1 MNRHA
6 TDDLI
11 VRPYAERD
19 REAVRELF
27 VRVNRALAPADMKAV
42 FEDYIVQSIRDEL
55 DGIEAHYVVP
65 GGGFW
70 VACRGERIIGMFGL
84 EAHGDG
90 VFELRRMY
98 VDTDLRRQGIARRLL
113 AEAERLAAALG
124 GREIKL
130 STSELQQAALK
141 LYENAGYHRVG
152 EEVATERTVK
162 TVGAGLR
169 RYSFVKSL
177 PMSQ

>member
-1 MNRHA
+1 MNQPA
-6 TDDLI
+6 TDDLT
-11 VRPYAERD
+11 VRPYAEGD
-19 REAVRELF
+19 HAAVRELF
-27 VRVNRALAPADMKAV
+27 VRVNRALAPADMTAA
-42 FEDYIVQSIRDEL
+42 FEAYIAHSIRDEL
-55 DGIEAHYVVP
+55 NRVEAHYVEP

-70 VACRGERIIGMFGL
+70 VACLGERIVGMFGL

-98 VDTDLRRQGIARRLL
+98 VDIDLRRQGIARRLL
-113 AEAERLAAALG
+113 AEAERLAVALG
-124 GREIKL
+124 GAQIKL

-141 LYENAGYHRVG
+141 LYESAGYRRAG
-152 EEVATERTVK
+152 EEVATERSVK

-177 PMSQ
+177 PVSQ